1 MKVILKKVLAVL
13 LGDYEIYWVYRKD
26 ITDPIVDAT
35 LSTGISCKTLTEDD
49 LLSQSGLFDR
59 QKSYLGAQA
68 IGYGLY
74 VDGQLVSACFY
85 WFADRYKQRGFICLP
100 NNAAKLVQIVT
111 APKQQGKGYAA
122 MLLSQSAVEMQRQ
135 GFKQLYARV
144 WHNNH
149 ASNAV
154 FKKNQWQRLYLRIRV
169 FPMGRSL
176 TFSLPF

>member
-26 ITDPIVDAT
+26 IPSSVVDTKLSAGVSFKT
-35 LSTGISCKTLTEDD
+35 LSEDD
-49 LLSQSGLFDR
+49 LLNKSGLFEQ
-59 QKSYLGAQA
+59 QKNYLGEQA

-74 VDGQLVSACFY
+74 ADGQLVSACFY
-85 WFADRYKQRGFICLP
+85 WFAERYKQRGFICLP

-111 APKQQGKGYAA
+111 APQQQGKGYAA
-122 MLLSQSAVEMQRQ
+122 MLLSQSAVAMQRQ

-149 ASNAV
+149 ASNAI

-169 FPMGRSL
+169 FPLGRSL
-176 TFSLPF
+176 TFSLPI